1 MSHCPVHK
9 GFTTSK
15 YKRTW
20 DVWLIFEHLKLIIA
34 FVAQRYVTSNW
45 EKSSIEVKTVYFNTT
60 CTGISLNSR
69 ISRQLTPLYSW
80 TQEENNRQSSI
91 CLSALC
97 GVVSVCSVWQDWR
110 LMFYWYCTLG
120 PCKCSLYRN
129 RRSHCQDFT
138 GAVPATD
145 TEVKDIC
152 ASSVPLFLNYSDLH
166 FLVLALVL

>member
-9 GFTTSK
+9 GFTTTK
-15 YKRTW
+15 YKLTW
-20 DVWLIFEHLKLIIA
+20 DEWLIFECHLKLIIA
-34 FVAQRYVTSNW
+34 FVAQRYVTKNW
-45 EKSSIEVKTVYFNTT
+45 GKRSIEVKTVCFNTA

-91 CLSALC
+91 SLSALC
-97 GVVSVCSVWQDWR
+97 GVVCVRIGVWCSIDTALQC
-110 LMFYWYCTLG
+110 FLG
-120 PCKCSLYRN
+120 PCKWCLYRN

-166 FLVLALVL
+166 FLVL